1 MKVVPVRAV
10 ALSQGQSRSSLSG
23 QCVLHV
29 GPMPSAG
36 RTAPMPGA
44 GRPAGWSHGC
54 HRAEHHREGAI
65 WSWWQ
70 GYKPT
75 APRVWLGDKGGQSR
89 KRGAVAPRTC
99 GTRGSNRVG
108 SGLSS
113 DPRNPAGPVPGRGRG
128 QGGHNA
134 APAGAQLLQAKG
146 VGGPW
151 IQGGAAEVSTWAQRG
166 LRKEAFALEAAAV
179 PTALPPHLGCAAG
192 RGTASPSLP
201 PCPTRACTTRFLRA
215 TAHPDLPRP
224 ARDPAPCWQP
234 LQAASGTL
242 HRPEPQGRPTWGSVG
257 RAVFSTSTSFL
268 TLHVSFWTLVSIIT
282 RRGPWHTTG

>member
-1 MKVVPVRAV
+1 MAWGRKGHQVRALKVVPVRAV

-29 GPMPSAG
+29 GPMPGA
-36 RTAPMPGA
+36 RRPAPMPGA

-192 RGTASPSLP
+192 RGTAQPPQACLPVPPEPAPHASSELLLTQTCPALPGTQPPAGSPSKLLQGL
-201 PCPTRACTTRFLRA
+201 CTDQSLRA
-215 TAHPDLPRP
+215 
-224 ARDPAPCWQP
+224 APP
-234 LQAASGTL
+234 GAL
-242 HRPEPQGRPTWGSVG
+242 WGELYLAQVPPS
-257 RAVFSTSTSFL
+257 
-268 TLHVSFWTLVSIIT
+268 
-282 RRGPWHTTG
+282 